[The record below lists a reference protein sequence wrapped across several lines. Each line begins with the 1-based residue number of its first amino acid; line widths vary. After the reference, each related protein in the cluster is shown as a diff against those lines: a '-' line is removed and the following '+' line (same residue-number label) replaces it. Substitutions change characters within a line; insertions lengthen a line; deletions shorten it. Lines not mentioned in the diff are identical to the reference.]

1 MKKHLVLKAFVLSV
15 VSVFTLLCVFSPS
28 LATVKGG
35 KHDLSLGGGGTSG
48 GAFQFQVQEVCVFC
62 HTPHGANSDVRED
75 TTIDTGPGNDTYDI
89 GTGNRILLWNRALAN
104 LGTGAY
110 YSPYQSS
117 SMNSQ
122 MSQIRVYSLLCLSCH
137 DGVSAMNVLVKNPVL
152 FAPDANGNV
161 LPRDLVTDQ
170 FADAPGVSVNIGGRE
185 DTSGADTEV
194 INLSD
199 DHPVGID
206 YTSALA
212 LADTGLTA
220 PTSFVDVAN
229 GIVYQETNPSVL
241 ANAIGVIRLFPSGVT
256 GANTSVE
263 CSTCHD
269 VHATPKDAD
278 GTSGFLAVSNSNSAL
293 CTACH
298 LK

>member
-1 MKKHLVLKAFVLSV
+1 
-15 VSVFTLLCVFSPS
+15 
-28 LATVKGG
+28 VKGG
-35 KHDLSLGGGGTSG
+35 QHDLSLGGAGSFT
-48 GAFQFQVQEVCVFC
+48 FKTQEVCVFC
-62 HTPHGANSDVRED
+62 HTPHGANADVRED
-75 TTIDTGPGNDTYDI
+75 TKIDIGSNTYDI

-104 LGTGAY
+104 LGSGSF
-110 YSPYQSS
+110 YSAYQSS

-122 MSQIRVYSLLCLSCH
+122 MSQIRAYSLLCLSCH
-137 DGVSAMNVLVKNPVL
+137 DGVSAMNVLVKNPV
-152 FAPDANGNV
+152 FFQPDVNGNV
-161 LPRDLVTDQ
+161 EATGEDQ
-170 FADAPGVSVNIGGRE
+170 MGDAEGLSINIGGRE

-212 LADTGLTA
+212 LADTGLLA
-220 PTSFVDVAN
+220 PTSFVDMTN
-229 GIVYQETNPSVL
+229 GIVYQDSNPSVL
-241 ANAIGVIRLFPSGVT
+241 ANAIGVIRLFPGPA
-256 GANTSVE
+256 GNTSIE

-269 VHATPKDAD
+269 VHSTPKDAD